1 MKPFNV
7 SPSMSYRMQS
17 QLGLISSYFSS
28 HCSRPDI
35 ISHSFSLS
43 PEGAP
48 AIVSLPNFY
57 SVFTTKFKHSLT
69 TTPIPSSNQAQ
80 LDMSFV
86 LSRHSA
92 HTHIQSAAVLQIS
105 ICVYFLDQTRASMD
119 IFSTKFSLSHIWRK
133 KHTKFYLFLF
143 RESRSLLLYILEIE
157 GQKSM
162 YSTG

>member
-86 LSRHSA
+86 LSQHSA
-92 HTHIQSAAVLQIS
+92 HTHIDQQLCCKYPSVFIS
-105 ICVYFLDQTRASMD
+105 STRLELPWTSSVPSSVCHIFGGKSTQNFTCFCSGSLGVYCC
-119 IFSTKFSLSHIWRK
+119 IFWR
-133 KHTKFYLFLF
+133 
-143 RESRSLLLYILEIE
+143 
-157 GQKSM
+157 
-162 YSTG
+162 